1 MKEKTKWNDYDA
13 LPLILD
19 VTDIQHIMGISRASA
34 YELVHTPG
42 FPAVRS
48 GRLIKVSK
56 PAFFAC
62 PNYHNTVTR
71 LKWLTGLTVDPQ
83 TKRRMLELARKME
96 TEMSESWY
104 NGFYHHLRMEMVE
117 YRCLKRSLRV
127 LKNNTDYEED
137 LYDEAV

>member
-1 MKEKTKWNDYDA
+1 MRLSIQEKNVLYA
-13 LPLILD
+13 
-19 VTDIQHIMGISRASA
+19 
-34 YELVHTPG
+34 
-42 FPAVRS
+42 
-48 GRLIKVSK
+48 
-56 PAFFAC
+56 FAC

-71 LKWLTGLTVDPQ
+71 RKWLTGLTVDPQ
-83 TKRRMLELARKME
+83 TKRRMLELAQKME

-104 NGFYHHLRMEMVE
+104 KGFYHHIRMEMDE